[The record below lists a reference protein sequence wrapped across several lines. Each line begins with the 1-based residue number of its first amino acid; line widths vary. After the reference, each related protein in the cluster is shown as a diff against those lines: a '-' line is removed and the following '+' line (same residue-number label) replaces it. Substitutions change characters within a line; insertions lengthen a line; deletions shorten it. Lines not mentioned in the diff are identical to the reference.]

1 MMRPTHVF
9 MDKDQNVYVSELG
22 LRVSIFTIDGR
33 LITRWGSFG
42 QSKETD
48 VFVVLHALA
57 VDSRGDIC
65 VGEVATTFAKYD
77 RGVRDVSNS
86 SRRSRGRGQENPD
99 SEKKDIGVNWRPP
112 LACVGRDVIQ

>member
-1 MMRPTHVF
+1 MAGKFLSEGTDMMRPTHVF

-48 VFVVLHALA
+48 VFVVPHALA
-57 VDSRGDIC
+57 VDSRGDIY
-65 VGEVATTFAKYD
+65 VGEVATTFAKCD
-77 RGVRDVSNS
+77 RGVRDVIKFVKKKYGK
-86 SRRSRGRGQENPD
+86 RSRKP
-99 SEKKDIGVNWRPP
+99 
-112 LACVGRDVIQ
+112 